1 MLNRIATTSRKIK
14 LSRCCA
20 VSSSSKLAR
29 NATSVNTICSYH
41 TTQSRCETKVVLPQ
55 KGEVVLPDK
64 IKKIGDEV
72 LALNVLESIMLQQY
86 LRNQAGFD
94 IDVPNPV
101 EAMLKV
107 GLGLNF
113 GPLGGGMAM
122 NPAMMQAMASA
133 QAAPA
138 ATQAK
143 EEPKEE
149 EKKKEN
155 VKSVF
160 NVKIEKVDEKGKI
173 SVIKELRKI
182 DKNLTLKAAKEM
194 VESAPVVIQKDAPKE
209 EAEALK
215 KTLEEMGATV
225 VLE

>member
-1 MLNRIATTSRKIK
+1 M
-14 LSRCCA
+14 
-20 VSSSSKLAR
+20 
-29 NATSVNTICSYH
+29 
-41 TTQSRCETKVVLPQ
+41 
-55 KGEVVLPDK
+55 
-64 IKKIGDEV
+64 
-72 LALNVLESIMLQQY
+72 
-86 LRNQAGFD
+86 AGFD
-94 IDVPNPV
+94 IDIPNPT

-138 ATQAK
+138 ATTADK

-155 VKSVF
+155 VKATF